1 MAKRP
6 RKVETDD
13 RDPQDIRRCVA
24 VESHLRQL
32 RLDPD
37 YRWRRREIRREIDQW
52 MASYAGAGLRTGL
65 VGIPV
70 VVHVACWP

>member
-37 YRWRRREIRREIDQW
+37 YRWRRREIRREIVD
-52 MASYAGAGLRTGL
+52 ASR
-65 VGIPV
+65 
-70 VVHVACWP
+70 